1 MEKLRAIISKGP
13 DDYGVWIENLEGVY
27 SAGETVKE
35 AKEGIQEALKLY
47 IKYNQEVPSILKGD
61 YEFIFKFDVESLL
74 SYYKGIL
81 TNSAFEK
88 ITGINQ
94 RQLQHYASGL
104 RKPREEQKQKIEKA
118 LHALGEEL
126 LAIEL

>member
-1 MEKLRAIISKGP
+1 MEKLKAIISKGP

-27 SAGETVKE
+27 SAAETVKE
-35 AKEGIQEALKLY
+35 AKEGIHLALEAY
-47 IKYNQEVPSILKGD
+47 IKHNKELPSILKND
-61 YEFIFKFDVESLL
+61 YEFVYKFDVESLL

-81 TNSAFEK
+81 TNSAFER

-94 RQLQHYASGL
+94 KQLQHYASGM
-104 RKPREEQKQKIEKA
+104 RKPREEQRQKIEKA